1 MVRQLVEGEG
11 VSERTQFLELSNM
24 KTLNMKEVKK

>member
-1 MVRQLVEGEG
+1 MVRQLVEEEG
-11 VSERTQFLELSNM
+11 VSERTQFVELGNG